1 MTVSTQHVL
10 QMYIS
15 HGVTS
20 WGMTAGEA
28 ADEFGAW
35 LEAVRNGADR

>member
-1 MTVSTQHVL
+1 MTISTQHVL

-15 HGVTS
+15 NGVTS

-28 ADEFGAW
+28 AEEFADW
-35 LEAVRNGADR
+35 LQAVRAGEQ

>member
-1 MTVSTQHVL
+1 VTISTQHVL

-15 HGVTS
+15 NGVTS

-28 ADEFGAW
+28 AEEFDEW
-35 LEAVRNGADR
+35 LQAVRAGEE